1 MQQPVPATHVVSLFL
16 LSVCCACSG
25 EKSNTRNIANAA
37 KREASQSA
45 AGGCD
50 ASLWN
55 HVYDPT
61 RLQQLASCLSVTGI
75 IDESGVDPDGDQHML
90 LKLDP
95 GQDTLVN
102 KRNRKKK
109 GGDLVIEIV
118 CANPT
123 TMKKAKRACTGYTNA
138 IAVPA
143 LGEHVRVTGT
153 YVFDSHN
160 GWNEIHPVSKVE
172 RLGRRPVGA

>member
-1 MQQPVPATHVVSLFL
+1 M
-16 LSVCCACSG
+16 
-25 EKSNTRNIANAA
+25 
-37 KREASQSA
+37 

-61 RLQQLASCLSVTGI
+61 RLHQLVSCLSVTGV
-75 IDESGVDPDGDQHML
+75 IDESDVDSDGDQHML

-95 GQDTLVN
+95 GQDSLVN
-102 KRNRKKK
+102 KRNQKKK

-123 TMKKAKRACTGYTNA
+123 KMKKAKRACADYSNA
-138 IAVPA
+138 IPIPA
-143 LGEHVRVTGT
+143 LGQHVRVTGT

-172 RLGRRPVGA
+172 RL